1 MYLGTYI
8 NDHFREIWEKTDVKF
23 FDDEQKVSY
32 GQNKTFYFREDLSFA
47 GNEST
52 VVTLPNIPFM
62 VKVFEILN
70 PICPFFTN
78 CWCDHFN
85 HNL

>member
-32 GQNKTFYFREDLSFA
+32 GQNKTFYFNRTLSVAGEDTNLI
-47 GNEST
+47 
-52 VVTLPNIPFM
+52 LPNIPM
-62 VKVFEILN
+62 LVS
-70 PICPFFTN
+70 T
-78 CWCDHFN
+78 
-85 HNL
+85 